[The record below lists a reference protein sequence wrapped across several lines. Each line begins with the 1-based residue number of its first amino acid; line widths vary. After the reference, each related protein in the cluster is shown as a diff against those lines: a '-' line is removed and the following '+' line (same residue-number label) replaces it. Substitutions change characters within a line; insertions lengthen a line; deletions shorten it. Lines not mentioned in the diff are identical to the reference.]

1 MNKLIKISESDWK
14 IFKKVRK
21 IALERFTKITLEKC
35 QSIICINEHSTIE
48 RYSKLNEYIYKRNIE
63 MGRTFDDFRR
73 STAIQCLNLMFTY
86 SLLTENEVSEF
97 SEEVQNSIRKIP
109 NWY

>member
-1 MNKLIKISESDWK
+1 
-14 IFKKVRK
+14 
-21 IALERFTKITLEKC
+21 
-35 QSIICINEHSTIE
+35 
-48 RYSKLNEYIYKRNIE
+48 